1 MTTDSYSVAKLKLWK
16 RLILSDVILRLSML
30 VEQNILGTFF
40 KIQYILIAGNHIIVY
55 CFYVSTESLRNVRVK
70 LESYLQT
77 LDMLYGSFLVYF
89 RLIMSEN
96 IVREFCPATLF
107 GNFLLVFGSLRYN
120 VLRKKKESGNFNRS
134 REKYHSVC

>member
-89 RLIMSEN
+89 RLILSEN

-107 GNFLLVFGSLRYN
+107 GSFLLVFGSLR
-120 VLRKKKESGNFNRS
+120 
-134 REKYHSVC
+134 